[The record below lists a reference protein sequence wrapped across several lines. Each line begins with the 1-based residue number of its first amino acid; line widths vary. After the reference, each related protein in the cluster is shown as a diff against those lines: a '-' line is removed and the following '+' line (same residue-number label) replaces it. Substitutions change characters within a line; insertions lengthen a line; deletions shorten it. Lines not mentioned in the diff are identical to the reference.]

1 MLLAAGARGS
11 EQKGCGPAPL
21 RARSSLRA
29 PSTAAAALRSYRA
42 HAGPGMQSERLRG
55 STARPISNTCA
66 HTVVKTTTGTDPVPI
81 QPAVRSPAAIGK
93 GELQPPCEP
102 ARCPVRNG
110 SLQVKPRPL
119 RREKQFFSSLHL
131 TTSTSP
137 IRCRAKVSTAAK
149 VFPCRAVKIKYH
161 RIQQSR

>member
-1 MLLAAGARGS
+1 MLLAAGTRGS

-21 RARSSLRA
+21 GARSSLRA

-42 HAGPGMQSERLRG
+42 HAGPGMQPERLRG
-55 STARPISNTCA
+55 STARPISITCT
-66 HTVVKTTTGTDPVPI
+66 HTVVKTTTGTTPEPI

-93 GELQPPCEP
+93 GEPQPPCEP

-137 IRCRAKVSTAAK
+137 IRCWAKVSTAAK
-149 VFPCRAVKIKYH
+149 VFPSRAIKIKYH
-161 RIQQSR
+161 RTQQSR